1 MLYINAQ
8 GYQDSA
14 AWRWLSYTLSS
25 NIFLIVPDIVQ
36 PLIMIAII
44 VVAKPIQPMQMTM

>member
-1 MLYINAQ
+1 MTAQ

-25 NIFLIVPDIVQ
+25 KNTFEIVPDIVQ

>member
-1 MLYINAQ
+1 MHINAQ

-25 NIFLIVPDIVQ
+25 NTFEIVPDIVQ